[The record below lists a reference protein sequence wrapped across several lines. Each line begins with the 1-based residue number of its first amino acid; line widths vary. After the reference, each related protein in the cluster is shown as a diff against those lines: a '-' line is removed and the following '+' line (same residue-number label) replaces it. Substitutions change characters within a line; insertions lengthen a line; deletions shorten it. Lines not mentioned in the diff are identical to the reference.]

1 MKSLIF
7 SKHTIFPQVEIN
19 MKNTYGIYG
28 KNWNHL
34 LNHLNELEA
43 FILNIRPFAS
53 GDNF

>member
-28 KNWNHL
+28 KNWL
-34 LNHLNELEA
+34 KTSFESSE
-43 FILNIRPFAS
+43 
-53 GDNF
+53 